1 MSLLHL
7 FKISYYFDP
16 VVSYDFPGFWV
27 VVVLLAAALMFS
39 VWFGRTIA
47 HRKNLSGHVREFWQG
62 WVNLGGTLSIVGLIY
77 LFFRFENLMYVNW
90 RLWPALL
97 ILYVIGRSLYLIYVY
112 KKVLP
117 KRAAEK
123 ESRKMMSYYFR
134 RRQRK

>member
-16 VVSYDFPGFWV
+16 NLSFDFKGFWV
-27 VVVLLAAALMFS
+27 VVILLAVLLVVSIWWAQK
-39 VWFGRTIA
+39 IA
-47 HRKNLSGHVREFWQG
+47 RNKNLSGHLREFWQG
-62 WVNLGGTLSIVGLIY
+62 WISLGYTLSIFGLIY
-77 LFFRFENLMYVNW
+77 LFIRFENLMYVNW

-134 RRQRK
+134 RRRQK

>member
-7 FKISYYFDP
+7 FQISYYFDP
-16 VVSYDFPGFWV
+16 TVAYDFPGFWV
-27 VVVLLAAALMFS
+27 VVILLAIVLVGS
-39 VWFGRTIA
+39 IWFGRTIL
-47 HRKNLSGHVREFWQG
+47 HRKDLSGHLREFWQG
-62 WVNLGGTLSIVGLIY
+62 WISLGYTTSIVGLIY

-97 ILYVIGRSLYLIYVY
+97 VLWVIGRSIYLIYIY

-117 KRAAEK
+117 KKAAEK

-134 RRQRK
+134 RRRQR